1 MDNDELKQQQQVATS
16 RESPITTFECTE
28 PGRVSRLPS
37 NDKTARLFSSP
48 LGLFTIHSVLF
59 WRGIPY
65 LEILQNISGG

>member
-1 MDNDELKQQQQVATS
+1 MDDELKQQQQVATS
-16 RESPITTFECTE
+16 RESLTTTFECTE

-37 NDKTARLFSSP
+37 NDKTARLFLLLST
-48 LGLFTIHSVLF
+48 FTIHSVLF